1 MGWKMSFCERSAHL
15 ECRVDSLEEKM
26 IDSNT
31 IIVYGKDHETPNEI
45 HSQVIANARVGL
57 GISVGTTSKAN
68 EDCLGVSIC
77 GEEILL
83 AIADGHWGSGAS
95 ELAAQK
101 AMELFRS
108 ADHLPKENEIRAR
121 LYALFEQ
128 INQELFEVAMANPG
142 ASAPETTLIVCHV
155 REIASE
161 KYLYWSSFG
170 DSFLLLFRRGDL
182 IQLNSLNPYWLGML
196 SRLSE
201 NSQTRQLVLKSL
213 FGESRYVGVADGLE
227 TGIEKCQPGD
237 VILLCTDGL
246 IGSDVRVPEDILQKI
261 ATILN
266 ENISLAKKLNG
277 LIAFALARGEID
289 NVSCI
294 LLST

>member
-1 MGWKMSFCERSAHL
+1 
-15 ECRVDSLEEKM
+15 M

-31 IIVYGKDHETPNEI
+31 IVIYGREHETPNEI
-45 HSQVIANARVGL
+45 YSQVVDNADVGL
-57 GISVGTTSKAN
+57 GTSVGTISKAN
-68 EDCLGVSIC
+68 EDCLGVSIY
-77 GEEILL
+77 GDEILL
-83 AIADGHWGSGAS
+83 AMADGHWGGGAS
-95 ELAAQK
+95 ELAVQK
-101 AMELFRS
+101 AMDLFRS

-121 LYALFEQ
+121 FYALFEQ
-128 INQELFEVAMANPG
+128 INQELFEMAMTNPG
-142 ASAPETTLIVCHV
+142 ASAPETTLMVCHV

-170 DSFLLLFRRGDL
+170 DSFLFVLRRGKL
-182 IQLNSLNPYWLGML
+182 IQLNSLNAYWLGML

-227 TGIEKCQPGD
+227 TGIERCQPGD
-237 VILLCTDGL
+237 MILLCTDGL
-246 IGSDVRVPEDILQKI
+246 IGSDERVPEDVAQNIQVTLSGDVPLEKKI
-261 ATILN
+261 D
-266 ENISLAKKLNG
+266 G
-277 LIAFALARGEID
+277 LIAFALARGEKD

>member
-1 MGWKMSFCERSAHL
+1 
-15 ECRVDSLEEKM
+15 M

-31 IIVYGKDHETPNEI
+31 IVIHGKHHETPDEI
-45 HSQVIANARVGL
+45 HSQVVANAKVGL
-57 GISVGTTSKAN
+57 GISVGTLSKAN
-68 EDCLGVSIC
+68 EDCLGASIY

-83 AIADGHWGSGAS
+83 AVADGHWGGEAS
-95 ELAAQK
+95 ELAIQK

-121 LYALFEQ
+121 FYALFEQ
-128 INQELFEVAMANPG
+128 INQELFEMAMATPG
-142 ASAPETTLIVCHV
+142 ASAPETTLIVCHM

-170 DSFLLLFRRGDL
+170 DSFLFLFRRGEL
-182 IQLNSLNPYWLGML
+182 IQLNSLNAYWLGML

-201 NSQTRQLVLKSL
+201 DSQTRQLVLKSL

-237 VILLCTDGL
+237 MILLCTDGL
-246 IGSDVRVPEDILQKI
+246 IGSDERVPEDVVQKI
-261 ATILN
+261 QVILN
-266 ENISLAKKLNG
+266 EQVPLEKKING
-277 LIAFALARGEID
+277 LIAFALARGEKD
-289 NVSCI
+289 NVSCL